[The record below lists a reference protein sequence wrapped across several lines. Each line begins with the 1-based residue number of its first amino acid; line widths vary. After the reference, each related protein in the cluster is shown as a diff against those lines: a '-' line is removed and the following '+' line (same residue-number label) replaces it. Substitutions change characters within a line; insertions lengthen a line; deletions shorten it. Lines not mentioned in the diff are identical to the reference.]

1 MKKIRILPR
10 GKQVLVQPD
19 SEESRTTD
27 SGLVI
32 PDEVEREKKSIGTV
46 IEVGPGIKDVKKGDR
61 VLYGIFAGERI
72 SLKESTKEV
81 DYVLLQDED
90 VLAFVK

>member
-1 MKKIRILPR
+1 MKKIKIIPR

-19 SEESRTTD
+19 GEESRTTD
-27 SGLVI
+27 GGLVI

-46 IEVGPGIKDVKKGDR
+46 IEVGKGISDIKKGDR

-72 SLKESTKEV
+72 SFKESAKEV
-81 DYVLLQDED
+81 DYVLLQDDD
-90 VLAFVK
+90 VLAFIK